1 MIAAASDIL
10 RALLPLEFV
19 PEDLGLNR
27 LKLRLRAALE
37 VAFRRVTLATC
48 SCVFLECSQS
58 EFDAVSVVATV
69 VLW

>member
-58 EFDAVSVVATV
+58 ES
-69 VLW
+69 LMQCLS

>member
-1 MIAAASDIL
+1 MIPAASDIL

-58 EFDAVSVVATV
+58 ES
-69 VLW
+69 LMQCLS

>member
-1 MIAAASDIL
+1 VIPAASDIL

-19 PEDLGLNR
+19 PEDLWGLNR

-58 EFDAVSVVATV
+58 ES
-69 VLW
+69 LMQCLS

>member
-19 PEDLGLNR
+19 PEDLWGLNR
-27 LKLRLRAALE
+27 LKLRVRAALE

-48 SCVFLECSQS
+48 SCVS
-58 EFDAVSVVATV
+58 
-69 VLW
+69 